1 MREHNLRGLL
11 ILEQI
16 LIFDEEGVLRVMAT
30 KLPQYPT
37 EKKIKSCPKAA
48 NC

>member
-1 MREHNLRGLL
+1 MRVYKWRGLL
-11 ILEQI
+11 ILERI

-37 EKKIKSCPKAA
+37 EDKIKISPKAA
-48 NC
+48 KC

>member
-1 MREHNLRGLL
+1 MRACNRRDLL
-11 ILEQI
+11 ILERI

-37 EKKIKSCPKAA
+37 EEKI
-48 NC
+48 